1 MNRYQLEPPEIL
13 RYEQTADDVVCFYIK
28 RPYGALT
35 NAVTR
40 YRVRWKNG
48 DSSEEWI
55 RLFENPNATRLE
67 IDGLKNG
74 QSYEFYFE
82 SGSRVRF
89 GKPLNFGK
97 VVLQIFNENRMKMF
111 KRRSSIFARLSNP
124 IKFSSKVTRG
134 IYIAFMAINHNEVL
148 TTADEMLPLVRV
160 DKFTTAVNDLLTKW
174 LFRLPR
180 SYCDL
185 IIFQRMS
192 EECTTDETSDNEIST
207 ERQILRTLILL
218 LSLTCYKKFD
228 YYHFAPVHFD
238 EAAVIVVG
246 ASGPSEF
253 GLQWTFLDS
262 IGDDELK
269 SQLLK
274 IGQLNEELNRQL
286 QPGLYVADFRLVSDV
301 KQIYVKTSTQRP
313 AFLPCAFIRPNPHM
327 TSNEWS
333 WLKVEA
339 NENSTDNTNGEQL
352 EFYRKFFPAVDE
364 LLERHKYSTEYDDYC
379 VYNDFLLEYG
389 RVSMILIY
397 PGPSKVVEFE
407 NVASKTMDLLTQLV
421 PEYLRQIAPLAFEKY
436 AKVRS
441 FIPMFKE
448 IMKTNKTKE
457 RRFRI
462 WHSSVQ
468 QNIADAE
475 KMLSKFEAEVC
486 WLKQIVSNARKAGP
500 HLTSLR
506 ELQQR
511 YELIG
516 ILCYTP
522 NFLGS
527 KTKPSRIS
535 VVITFP
541 SLYPVGTT
549 MLIQLKPETTAVEI
563 VQLMMQRCFTKTQLK
578 HMSANDFYLSILY
591 GARERRLRE
600 AFEISALDEP
610 WIDGEFCLKCCN
622 TQLVLNYTR
631 QFQIISMLA
640 EAANVYL
647 EPVII
652 TSKVGEVNWG
662 IYVNG
667 SFTGV
672 LGMLEQF
679 KADTTAILFQYVEE
693 RKIRNVYITKPK
705 MKSVGMALWNAFKPY
720 QPVVWMLML
729 VALTAQCGFATLVAR
744 VEYRLKLSP
753 TFSPFEK
760 CWQYLKLQVHQSMDF
775 LIPFR
780 MSSGN
785 FSFVFYSFVQ
795 ATLFLNLYSD
805 ILLYALIRG
814 EDPKPWDSFDSMI
827 KLVQDGEYKFFKDVV
842 RSNTSHTRKIYQAL
856 RRNPVVITETIED
869 AFEFVDRGGYIFPTQ
884 EDSYAMHVSTE
895 RCNYYYSIDKEIS
908 KPAFFLFSQRN
919 PLLPRWN
926 EAIRGNEAFI
936 GRTFRKYFT
945 DNFKTGKIPIC
956 QPLASD
962 TPESQKPLDLMNTFG
977 IFLILLIGWSSA
989 GLAFTIEW
997 MCRFIRDSLNDLSTS
1012 RAHRHLYVEP
1022 WTALTAAKTFYVD
1035 QPFPNLFPGVEESVP
1050 RWWWKM
1056 LEN

>member
-97 VVLQIFNENRMKMF
+97 VVLQNWNERTLTNKVNTCKTLIGRLNDWAENTAVEITEKVFNENRMKMF

-253 GLQWTFLDS
+253 VEGLQWTFLDS

-421 PEYLRQIAPLAFEKY
+421 PGSFFEREYLRQIAPLAFEKY

-511 YELIG
+511 YVSQVDCIPMTMVPQELIG

-622 TQLVLNYTR
+622 TQ
-631 QFQIISMLA
+631 IS
-640 EAANVYL
+640 
-647 EPVII
+647 
-652 TSKVGEVNWG
+652 
-662 IYVNG
+662 
-667 SFTGV
+667 
-672 LGMLEQF
+672 
-679 KADTTAILFQYVEE
+679 
-693 RKIRNVYITKPK
+693 
-705 MKSVGMALWNAFKPY
+705 
-720 QPVVWMLML
+720 
-729 VALTAQCGFATLVAR
+729 
-744 VEYRLKLSP
+744 
-753 TFSPFEK
+753 
-760 CWQYLKLQVHQSMDF
+760 
-775 LIPFR
+775 
-780 MSSGN
+780 
-785 FSFVFYSFVQ
+785 
-795 ATLFLNLYSD
+795 
-805 ILLYALIRG
+805 
-814 EDPKPWDSFDSMI
+814 
-827 KLVQDGEYKFFKDVV
+827 
-842 RSNTSHTRKIYQAL
+842 
-856 RRNPVVITETIED
+856 
-869 AFEFVDRGGYIFPTQ
+869 
-884 EDSYAMHVSTE
+884 
-895 RCNYYYSIDKEIS
+895 
-908 KPAFFLFSQRN
+908 
-919 PLLPRWN
+919 
-926 EAIRGNEAFI
+926 
-936 GRTFRKYFT
+936 
-945 DNFKTGKIPIC
+945 
-956 QPLASD
+956 
-962 TPESQKPLDLMNTFG
+962 
-977 IFLILLIGWSSA
+977 
-989 GLAFTIEW
+989 
-997 MCRFIRDSLNDLSTS
+997 
-1012 RAHRHLYVEP
+1012 
-1022 WTALTAAKTFYVD
+1022 
-1035 QPFPNLFPGVEESVP
+1035 
-1050 RWWWKM
+1050 
-1056 LEN
+1056 